1 MLGPELALKKI
12 KIYLLGVLLDHTLSL
27 NELGLLA
34 FGLLHLVFSFLQD
47 GFLILRG
54 LIVRVRLA
62 LV

>member
-12 KIYLLGVLLDHTLSL
+12 KVNFLGILLNHPLSL
-27 NELGLLA
+27 NELGFLA
-34 FGLLHLVFSFLQD
+34 FGLLHLVTSFLED
-47 GFLILRG
+47 RFLIVRG

>member
-12 KIYLLGVLLDHTLSL
+12 KIYLLSVLLDHSLSL

-34 FGLLHLVFSFLQD
+34 FGLLHLVVSFLQD

-62 LV
+62 VV

>member
-12 KIYLLGVLLDHTLSL
+12 KIYLLSVLLDHLLSL

-34 FGLLHLVFSFLQD
+34 IGLLHLVVSFLQD